1 MTIKSNKILIS
12 VISSLACFHSL
23 YQTSRNVTYS
33 WLVTLSE
40 TVNKPYLVM
49 KNSGNVNVIDPDNKD
64 NPAPGFELVY
74 GPGR

>member
-1 MTIKSNKILIS
+1 M
-12 VISSLACFHSL
+12 
-23 YQTSRNVTYS
+23 TYS

-49 KNSGNVNVIDPDNKD
+49 KDSGNVNVIDPNGDGK
-64 NPAPGFELVY
+64 PASGFELVY